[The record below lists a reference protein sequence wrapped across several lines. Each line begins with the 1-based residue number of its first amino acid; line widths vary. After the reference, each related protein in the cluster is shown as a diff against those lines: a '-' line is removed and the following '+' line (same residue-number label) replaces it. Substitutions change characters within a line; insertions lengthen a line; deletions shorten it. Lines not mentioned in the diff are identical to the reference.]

1 MLQRHLQETYEY
13 LFDTAHE
20 ALKGGASF
28 APFGAGIR
36 KTGEQIHT
44 NVDLAIEKSSPQDHI
59 SGLIAGFRLDE
70 EQNGLI
76 AAGLVF
82 DGHARSDD
90 AAYTSPAPVVSTAV
104 TEGAGTCSTRPA
116 VQRRA
121 PRAPSVTITAWASIE
136 PNAAASTAFTTAM
149 STMSNRPP

>member
-1 MLQRHLQETYEY
+1 MMLQRHLQETYEY
-13 LFDTAHE
+13 LFDAAHR
-20 ALKGGASF
+20 ALREGGSF

-90 AAYTSPAPVVSTAV
+90 AKALCFHIEGANGKAVEVIVPYARRV
-104 TEGAGTCSTRPA
+104 TEIAFDEPQVSE
-116 VQRRA
+116 VQ
-121 PRAPSVTITAWASIE
+121 PEI
-136 PNAAASTAFTTAM
+136 FTNVM
-149 STMSNRPP
+149 

>member
-13 LFDTAHE
+13 LFDTAHR
-20 ALKGGASF
+20 ALKEGGSF

-44 NVDLAIEKSSPQDHI
+44 NVDLPIDRSAPADHI

-70 EQNGLI
+70 QENGLI

-82 DGHARSDD
+82 DGRARSDD
-90 AAYTSPAPVVSTAV
+90 AAALCFHI
-104 TEGAGTCSTRPA
+104 EGANGRA
-116 VQRRA
+116 VEVIVPYARRSA
-121 PRAPSVTITAWASIE
+121 EEIAFDE
-136 PNAAASTAFTTAM
+136 PQISEVEPEIFSEIM
-149 STMSNRPP
+149 